1 MPYFFILPL
10 FALYLIGMTVAVGL
24 TFVYQPLQWLRGP
37 LARVLLW
44 SSIGFVLSTIAYAIG
59 LIAALRVL
67 EILEI
72 TVGSR
77 SSVVGGL
84 LMGAILFVG
93 PFVAAGF
100 GIIGGAAFALR
111 HQWTGRPC
119 RMR

>member
-10 FALYLIGMTVAVGL
+10 FVLYVIGMTVAVGL
-24 TFVYQPLQWLRGP
+24 TFVYQPLQWLRGS

-59 LIAALRVL
+59 LIAALRVV
-67 EILEI
+67 EI

-77 SSVVGGL
+77 PSVVGGI

-100 GIIGGAAFALR
+100 GLLGGAAFALR
-111 HQWTGRPC
+111 HQWPGRTL
-119 RMR
+119 